1 MYESTSVWS
10 VNEAMCLNRKI
21 ATLSQAF
28 FHKEIAQQSNE
39 MAEKLPLI
47 LFHGNFNSELSKDSS
62 NLYLMMEILLI
73 VVILS
78 NSYLKWENEVIQ
90 LSKTETG
97 VLSRYNN

>member
-1 MYESTSVWS
+1 MSQPVSDQLMKPC
-10 VNEAMCLNRKI
+10 ALMRKT
-21 ATLSQAF
+21 ATLSQSF
-28 FHKEIAQQSNE
+28 FHTEIAPQSNE

-47 LFHGNFNSELSKDSS
+47 LFHCNFNSELRSKDSS
-62 NLYLMMEILLI
+62 NLHLMMEILLI

-78 NSYLKWENEVIQ
+78 NSYLKWDNEVIH